1 MNALLVKDEAQRSQT
16 AEGDDQ
22 ICPAQDPVLN
32 DLAALA
38 AQICETPI
46 AIIWSMDAAGVRLQA
61 SSGFSPMDL
70 SSLTLPRDLAVTDA
84 TVSEIANACIAPEF
98 APSGLVVD
106 GQSFCFYAAV
116 PIACEPDVAIT
127 TLAVLDRVP
136 RSLTGSQRNALL
148 MLARQAAEKLHLQEH
163 VRQLDK
169 SAASTEQ
176 ELDTL
181 AAKNQQMVDVLDS
194 VNTLLAVFDPDGR
207 ILHLNKACEAAT
219 GYSLAELEGCCLWDR
234 LTADDE
240 IPAQIAIFERL
251 RDDGLQAK
259 FESDWICRDGVRRRV
274 AWCAN
279 CVRNPHGKVALI
291 VASGIEATARTAAS
305 LAGLTYEEK
314 YQQLIEGSLGVVFT
328 HDLEG
333 RLLTLNAHGAASIGR
348 RVDEMIGFPLE
359 QFVPAKRQKTIR
371 EYLKT
376 IAETGQAQGMMHLS
390 HSDGEVRVLA
400 YRNKLIVDGD
410 RTPYVLGFGVDITE
424 QVKAERKLRTLTRQS
439 NSILEAIGDGIFCI
453 DRDGRVTVVNAA
465 AAQMLGYRQE
475 EMLGRVMHSLIHHT
489 RAEGSP
495 YPMEDSPILK
505 SISSFGT
512 ARGRDE
518 VFWRKDGTRFSVE
531 YVARPLIDANS
542 SESGGVRVLGVVVA
556 FTDTTERKIL
566 DRMKDEFIS
575 TVSHELRTPLTS
587 LRGALG
593 LLRGGALERRPEKSR
608 QMLEIAINNADRL
621 ARLVNDIVDLERI
634 SSGKNELHVSLVRAR
649 ELLHSA
655 VNVSEA
661 QMQGTSARIRLRPTE
676 LSVWADSER
685 IVQVL
690 TNLLSNAF
698 KFSRPDG
705 EVHITVWSI
714 DDQEALFEVR
724 DFGRGISPDKLE
736 HIFDRFHLGDASDS
750 RALGGTGLGLT
761 ICRRIIDLHGGRIW
775 ASSTLGEGTTVHFTL
790 PTRPRMNL

>member
-1 MNALLVKDEAQRSQT
+1 VFDH
-16 AEGDDQ
+16 
-22 ICPAQDPVLN
+22 
-32 DLAALA
+32 AA
-38 AQICETPI
+38 
-46 AIIWSMDAAGVRLQA
+46 
-61 SSGFSPMDL
+61 
-70 SSLTLPRDLAVTDA
+70 
-84 TVSEIANACIAPEF
+84 
-98 APSGLVVD
+98 
-106 GQSFCFYAAV
+106 
-116 PIACEPDVAIT
+116 
-127 TLAVLDRVP
+127 
-136 RSLTGSQRNALL
+136 RSLTEPQRNGLV
-148 MLARQAAEKLHLQEH
+148 MLARQGAEMLRLQDR
-163 VRQLDK
+163 VNQLDQF
-169 SAASTEQ
+169 AASRQQ
-176 ELDTL
+176 ELETL
-181 AAKNQQMVDVLDS
+181 SAENQQMTDVLDS
-194 VNTLLAVFDPDGR
+194 VNTLVVVFDTEGR
-207 ILHLNKACEAAT
+207 ILHLNKAFQAAT
-219 GYSLAELEGCCLWDR
+219 GYSLAELAGCCLWDR
-234 LTADDE
+234 LTADDQR
-240 IPAQIAIFERL
+240 PAQIAIFERL
-251 RDDGLQAK
+251 RRSGRQAK
-259 FESDWICRDGVRRRV
+259 FESDWICKDGSRRRV

-279 CVRNPHGKVALI
+279 CVRNPDGEIALI
-291 VASGIEATARTAAS
+291 IASGIEMATRHVGS
-305 LAGLTYEEK
+305 LAGLTDEEK

-333 RLLTLNAHGAASIGR
+333 RLLKLNAHGAASIGR
-348 RVDEMIGFPLE
+348 RVEEMIGFPLE
-359 QFVPAKRQKTIR
+359 QFVPAKRKKTIR

-376 IAETGQAQGMMHLS
+376 IAEAGQAQGVMHLS
-390 HSDGEVRVLA
+390 HSDGDVRVLA
-400 YRNKLIVDGD
+400 YRNKLVADGEQA
-410 RTPYVLGFGVDITE
+410 PYVLGFGVDITE

-453 DRDGRVTVVNAA
+453 DRDGRATVVNAA

-475 EMLGRVMHSLIHHT
+475 EMLGRVIHSLIHHT
-489 RAEGSP
+489 RADGSP
-495 YPMEDSPILK
+495 YPMQESPILK

-512 ARGRDE
+512 ARVRDE
-518 VFWRKDGTRFSVE
+518 VFWRKDGTSFAVE

-542 SESGGVRVLGVVVA
+542 SESGGVRALGVVVA

-593 LLRGGALERRPEKSR
+593 LLRGGALEHRPEKSR

-661 QMQGTSARIRLRPTE
+661 QLPGSSARIRLRPTE

-690 TNLLSNAF
+690 NNLLSNSF
-698 KFSRPDG
+698 KFSKPDG
-705 EVHITVWSI
+705 QVHISVWSV

-724 DFGRGISPDKLE
+724 DYGRGISPDKLE

-761 ICRRIIDLHGGRIW
+761 ICRRIINLHGGRIW

-790 PTRPRMNL
+790 PTRPRMNLR

>member
-1 MNALLVKDEAQRSQT
+1 MNVLLVKDEAQPSRA
-16 AEGDDQ
+16 AEANDQ
-22 ICPAQDPVLN
+22 ICRDADPILN

-38 AQICETPI
+38 AQICEAPASI
-46 AIIWSMDAAGVRLQA
+46 LWSMDETGVRIKA
-61 SSGFSPMDL
+61 SVGL
-70 SSLTLPRDLAVTDA
+70 STVELASLTLPYDIALTPEAVSTITDPW
-84 TVSEIANACIAPEF
+84 IDPEF
-98 APSGLVVD
+98 APGNLSPD
-106 GQSFCFYAAV
+106 NQRFCFYAAA
-116 PIACEPDVAIT
+116 PIISASAAPVRALAI
-127 TLAVLDRVP
+127 LDRVP
-136 RSLTGSQRNALL
+136 REVTDAQKSGLL
-148 MLARQAAEKLHLQEH
+148 MLARQAAEELRLQE
-163 VRQLDK
+163 RIR
-169 SAASTEQ
+169 
-176 ELDTL
+176 ELDESLSSTQREL
-181 AAKNQQMVDVLDS
+181 DAVTARDQQLTDVLDT
-194 VNTLLAVFDPDGR
+194 VHTLLVVFDPEGR
-207 ILHLNKACEAAT
+207 ILYLNRAFEVAT
-219 GYSLAELEGCCLWDR
+219 GYSLSELEGCRLWDR
-234 LTADDE
+234 LIPDDQMA
-240 IPAQIAIFERL
+240 AQLAIFEQL
-251 RDDGLQAK
+251 LNDGLQAK
-259 FESDWICRDGVRRRV
+259 FDSDWVCRDGVRRKLT
-274 AWCAN
+274 WSAN
-279 CVRNPHGKVALI
+279 CVRNRDGDVALI
-291 VASGIEATARTAAS
+291 VASGTEATSLSTAS
-305 LAGLTYEEK
+305 LAGLTDEEK
-314 YQQLIEGSLGVVFT
+314 YQHLIEGSLGVVFT

-348 RVDEMIGFPLE
+348 SVDEMIGFPLE
-359 QFVPAKRQKTIR
+359 NFVPAKRQKTIR

-376 IAETGQAQGMMHLS
+376 ISETGQAQGMMHLS

-400 YRNKLIVDGD
+400 YRNKLVADGR

-489 RAEGSP
+489 RADGSF
-495 YPMEDSPILK
+495 YPMEESPILK

-512 ARGRDE
+512 ARVRDE
-518 VFWRKDGTRFSVE
+518 VFWRQDGTSLSVE

-593 LLRGGALERRPEKSR
+593 LLRGGALEHRPEKSR
-608 QMLEIAINNADRL
+608 QMLQIAINNADRL

-634 SSGKNELHVSLVRAR
+634 SSGKNELHLSLVRAR

-661 QMQGTSARIRLRPTE
+661 QMQGSSARIRLRPTE

-690 TNLLSNAF
+690 NNLLSNAF
-698 KFSRPDG
+698 KFSKPDG
-705 EVHITVWSI
+705 EVQISVWSV

-761 ICRRIIDLHGGRIW
+761 ICRRIISLHGGRIW
-775 ASSTLGEGTTVHFTL
+775 ASSTLGQGTTVHFTL
-790 PTRPRMNL
+790 PTRPRLNL

>member
-1 MNALLVKDEAQRSQT
+1 MNALLVKDEAQRGRTVEGEDRISP
-16 AEGDDQ
+16 GDDR
-22 ICPAQDPVLN
+22 ALQDLVT
-32 DLAALA
+32 LA
-38 AQICETPI
+38 AQICETQV
-46 AIIWSMDAAGVRLQA
+46 AILWTVGATGVCVKATVGLSTSDLATLALPDKLAMPAGVV
-61 SSGFSPMDL
+61 S
-70 SSLTLPRDLAVTDA
+70 VITD
-84 TVSEIANACIAPEF
+84 ACIAPEF
-98 APSGLVVD
+98 APTGLRM
-106 GQSFCFYAAV
+106 GGEPFCFCAAA
-116 PIACEPDVAIT
+116 PIVCGRDAFVS
-127 TLAVLDRVP
+127 TLAVMDRAA
-136 RSLTGSQRNALL
+136 RTLTGQQQSALL
-148 MLARQAAEKLHLQEH
+148 MLAREAAENLQLRER
-163 VRQLDK
+163 VRQLDR
-169 SAASTEQ
+169 SATSSQ
-176 ELDTL
+176 RELDKPTL
-181 AAKNQQMVDVLDS
+181 GSLEMANVLDAVS
-194 VNTLLAVFDPDGR
+194 TLVIVFDPEGR
-207 ILHLNKACEAAT
+207 ILHFNKACETAT
-219 GYSLAELEGCCLWDR
+219 GYTAGELQGCCVWER
-234 LTADDE
+234 LIPDE
-240 IPAQIAIFERL
+240 QVASQIALFDQFRS
-251 RDDGLQAK
+251 DGLPTD
-259 FESDWICRDGVRRRV
+259 FESDWICRDGAQRRI
-274 AWCAN
+274 AWCGT
-279 CVRNPHGKVALI
+279 CIRNPDGEVELV
-291 VASGIEATARTAAS
+291 VASGTGATTRTAAS
-305 LAGLTYEEK
+305 LAGLTDEEK
-314 YQQLIEGSLGVVFT
+314 YRQLIEGSLGVVFT
-328 HDLEG
+328 HDLDG
-333 RLLTLNAHGAASIGR
+333 RLLTLNTHGAASIGR
-348 RVDEMIGFPLE
+348 RIDEMVGFPLE
-359 QFVPAKRQKTIR
+359 RFVPAKRQKSVR

-376 IAETGQAQGMMHLS
+376 ITERGQAQGMMHLS
-390 HSDGEVRVLA
+390 HRDGDVRVLA
-400 YRNKLIVDGD
+400 YRNKLIADGSAS
-410 RTPYVLGFGVDITE
+410 PYVLGFGVDITD

-489 RAEGSP
+489 RADGSF
-495 YPMEDSPILK
+495 YPMEESPILK

-512 ARGRDE
+512 ARVRDE
-518 VFWRKDGTRFSVE
+518 VFWRKDGTSFSVE

-542 SESGGVRVLGVVVA
+542 SESGGVRALGVVVA

-593 LLRGGALERRPEKSR
+593 LLRGGALEQRPEKSR
-608 QMLEIAINNADRL
+608 QMLEIAIKNADRL

-661 QMQGTSARIRLRPTE
+661 QMQGSSARIRLRPTE

-690 TNLLSNAF
+690 NNLLSNAF
-698 KFSRPDG
+698 KFSKPDG
-705 EVHITVWSI
+705 EVHIAVWSI

-761 ICRRIIDLHGGRIW
+761 ICRRIISLHGGRIW
-775 ASSTLGEGTTVHFTL
+775 ASSTPGEGTTVHFTL

>member
-1 MNALLVKDEAQRSQT
+1 MNALLVKDEAQRGRTVEGEDRISP
-16 AEGDDQ
+16 GDDR
-22 ICPAQDPVLN
+22 ALQDLVT
-32 DLAALA
+32 LA
-38 AQICETPI
+38 AQICETQV
-46 AIIWSMDAAGVRLQA
+46 AILWTVGATGVCVKATVGLSTSDLATLALPDKLAMPAGVV
-61 SSGFSPMDL
+61 S
-70 SSLTLPRDLAVTDA
+70 VITD
-84 TVSEIANACIAPEF
+84 ACIAPEF
-98 APSGLVVD
+98 APTGLRM
-106 GQSFCFYAAV
+106 GGEPFCFCAAA
-116 PIACEPDVAIT
+116 PIVCGPDAFVS
-127 TLAVLDRVP
+127 TLAVMDRAA
-136 RSLTGSQRNALL
+136 RTLTGQQQSALL
-148 MLARQAAEKLHLQEH
+148 MLAREAAENLQLRER
-163 VRQLDK
+163 VRQLDR
-169 SAASTEQ
+169 SATSSQ
-176 ELDTL
+176 RELDRPTL
-181 AAKNQQMVDVLDS
+181 GSLEMANVLDAVS
-194 VNTLLAVFDPDGR
+194 TLVIVFDPEGR
-207 ILHLNKACEAAT
+207 ILHFNKACETAT
-219 GYSLAELEGCCLWDR
+219 GYTAGELQGCCVWER
-234 LTADDE
+234 LIPDE
-240 IPAQIAIFERL
+240 QVASQIALFDQFRS
-251 RDDGLQAK
+251 DGLPTD
-259 FESDWICRDGVRRRV
+259 FESDWICRDGAQRRI
-274 AWCAN
+274 AWCGT
-279 CVRNPHGKVALI
+279 CIRNPDGEVELV
-291 VASGIEATARTAAS
+291 VASGTGATTRTAAS
-305 LAGLTYEEK
+305 LAGLTDEEK
-314 YQQLIEGSLGVVFT
+314 YRQLIEGSLGVVFT
-328 HDLEG
+328 HDLDG
-333 RLLTLNAHGAASIGR
+333 RLLTLNTHGAASIGR
-348 RVDEMIGFPLE
+348 RIDEMVGFPLE
-359 QFVPAKRQKTIR
+359 RFVPAKRQKSVR

-376 IAETGQAQGMMHLS
+376 ITERGQAQGMMHLS
-390 HSDGEVRVLA
+390 HRDGDVRVLA
-400 YRNKLIVDGD
+400 YRNKLIADGSAS
-410 RTPYVLGFGVDITE
+410 PYVLGFGVDITD

-489 RAEGSP
+489 RADGSF
-495 YPMEDSPILK
+495 YPMEESPILK

-512 ARGRDE
+512 ARVRDE
-518 VFWRKDGTRFSVE
+518 VFWRKDGTSFSVE

-542 SESGGVRVLGVVVA
+542 SESGGVRALGVVVA

-593 LLRGGALERRPEKSR
+593 LLRGGALEQRPEKSR
-608 QMLEIAINNADRL
+608 QMLEIAIKNADRL

-661 QMQGTSARIRLRPTE
+661 QMQGSSARIRLRPTE

-690 TNLLSNAF
+690 NNLLSNAF
-698 KFSRPDG
+698 KFSKPDG
-705 EVHITVWSI
+705 EVHIAVWSI

-761 ICRRIIDLHGGRIW
+761 ICRRIISLHGGRIW
-775 ASSTLGEGTTVHFTL
+775 ASSTPGEGTTVHFTL